1 MYNLSS
7 SLTTFLILTAPPCL
21 IETPTL
27 LSLLELSLSALD
39 DLLPVDFL
47 CSVIDEAFS
56 SKIFFC
62 WFMAEDVFSG
72 VFFGSCL
79 MCGGGLTTE

>member
-1 MYNLSS
+1 MYILSS
-7 SLTTFLILTAPPCL
+7 SLTTFLILTALPYL
-21 IETPTL
+21 VETPTL
-27 LSLLELSLSALD
+27 LTLLELSLSILD

-62 WFMAEDVFSG
+62 WFMADDVFSSI
-72 VFFGSCL
+72 FFGSCL
-79 MCGGGLTTE
+79 MCGGGTCN

>member
-7 SLTTFLILTAPPCL
+7 SLTTFLILTALPRL
-21 IETPTL
+21 VDTPTL

-47 CSVIDEAFS
+47 CSVIDEAFLPKS
-56 SKIFFC
+56 SS
-62 WFMAEDVFSG
+62 V
-72 VFFGSCL
+72 
-79 MCGGGLTTE
+79 GLWQMMYFWVSTLEVV